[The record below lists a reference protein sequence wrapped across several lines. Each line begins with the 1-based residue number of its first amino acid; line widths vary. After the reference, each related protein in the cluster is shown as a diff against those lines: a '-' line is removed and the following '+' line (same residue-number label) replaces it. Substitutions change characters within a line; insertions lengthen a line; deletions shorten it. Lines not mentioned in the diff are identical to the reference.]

1 MEADST
7 SLWMDDGGLQWHAQ
21 LGRREEFA
29 AAHAVT
35 SADSSAVSSLSP
47 TQQEGF
53 PMKPFEIHRATK
65 CRAKLRLGMSGP
77 AGSGKT
83 YSALLIAHGL
93 GGRIGLIDTEH
104 GSGDLYADLLPEGYD
119 VLQLTPPF
127 TPARYIEAIHALEAA
142 GAQTLIVDSLSH
154 AWSGEGG
161 SLDRHGKIA
170 DRSGNSWQAWRQ
182 VTPEHNALVETLLQ
196 SPCHVI
202 ATMRAKTEYVQE
214 KDERTGR
221 QIVRK
226 IGLAPVMRDGIE
238 YEFTI
243 FMELDSQH
251 LAHVGKDRTR
261 LFDGMI
267 IRPDENTGRELLAWL
282 DSGAQEPVRTGLA
295 EAQRANLRASLESA
309 DNIDDLYRSFSHA
322 YRAASALQDL
332 AALDEFTHIK
342 DQRKRTL
349 ESAQD
354 SEHHAP
360 A

>member
-1 MEADST
+1 MEADPGNP
-7 SLWMDDGGLQWHAQ
+7 WAGDGGMQWFAEV
-21 LGRREEFA
+21 GARE
-29 AAHAVT
+29 
-35 SADSSAVSSLSP
+35 SIDNDSPHKEAS
-47 TQQEGF
+47 F
-53 PMKPFEIHRATK
+53 MKPFEIHRATK

-127 TPARYIEAIHALEAA
+127 TPARYIEAIQAFEAA
-142 GAQTLIVDSLSH
+142 GVQTIIVDSLSH

-182 VTPEHNALVETLLQ
+182 VTPEHNALVEAMLQ

-238 YEFTI
+238 YEFTV

-267 IRPDENTGRELLAWL
+267 IKPDADIGRQLLAWL
-282 DSGAQEPVRTGLA
+282 DSGAPEPVRTGLDD
-295 EAQRANLRASLESA
+295 AQRTYLRETIVNA
-309 DNIDDLYRSFSHA
+309 DSIDTLYKAFATA
-322 YRAASALQDL
+322 YRAANALQDL
-332 AALDEFTHIK
+332 AALDELTRAK
-342 DQRKRTL
+342 DERKAAL
-349 ESAQD
+349 EAQHER
-354 SEHHAP
+354 EHDVHA
-360 A
+360 

>member
-1 MEADST
+1 MQPMEIPHNT
-7 SLWMDDGGLQWHAQ
+7 DDGGMQWHAQ
-21 LGRREEFA
+21 VGAQE
-29 AAHAVT
+29 AVE
-35 SADSSAVSSLSP
+35 AVSRRKEQS
-47 TQQEGF
+47 G
-53 PMKPFEIHRATK
+53 MKPFEIHRATK

-93 GGRIGLIDTEH
+93 GGRIGMIDTEH
-104 GSGDLYADLLPEGYD
+104 GSGDLYADLLPEGYE

-127 TPARYIEAIHALEAA
+127 TPARYVEAMHALEQA
-142 GAQTLIVDSLSH
+142 GVDTIIVDSLSH

-182 VTPEHNALVETLLQ
+182 VTPEHNALVEALLQ

-202 ATMRAKTEYVQE
+202 ATMRAKTDYVQE

-226 IGLAPVMRDGIE
+226 IGLAPIMREGIE

-243 FMELDSQH
+243 FMELDSNH

-267 IRPDENTGRELLAWL
+267 IKPDSETGRSLLDWL
-282 DSGAQEPVRTGLA
+282 NSGVQAPIK
-295 EAQRANLRASLESA
+295 ASLPDAQKIALCEGMEQAVTA
-309 DNIDDLYRSFSHA
+309 DALYQAFAAA
-322 YRAASALQDL
+322 YRAAHALQDN
-332 AALDEFTHIK
+332 AAINEFTRVK
-342 DQRKRTL
+342 DDRKAVL
-349 ESAQD
+349 EMQQE
-354 SEHHAP
+354 SEHGLHA
-360 A
+360 

>member
-1 MEADST
+1 
-7 SLWMDDGGLQWHAQ
+7 
-21 LGRREEFA
+21 
-29 AAHAVT
+29 
-35 SADSSAVSSLSP
+35 
-47 TQQEGF
+47 
-53 PMKPFEIHRATK
+53 MKPFEIHRATK

-93 GGRIGLIDTEH
+93 GGHIGMIDTEH

-119 VLQLTPPF
+119 VLRLSPPF
-127 TPARYIEAIHALEAA
+127 TPARYVEAIQALEAA
-142 GAQTLIVDSLSH
+142 GVQTIIIDSLSH

-182 VTPEHNALVETLLQ
+182 VTPEHNALVEAILQ

-238 YEFTI
+238 YEFTV

-261 LFDGMI
+261 LFDGQI
-267 IRPDENTGRELLAWL
+267 IKPDAETGRELLAWL
-282 DSGAQEPVRTGLA
+282 DSGAQEPVRTGLPDT
-295 EAQRANLRASLESA
+295 QRASLREA
-309 DNIDDLYRSFSHA
+309 IARAPGIDELYKAFAHA
-322 YRAASALQDL
+322 YRAANALQDM
-332 AALDEFTHIK
+332 AALDEFTRAK
-342 DQRKRTL
+342 DERKAAL
-349 ESAQD
+349 EAQHE
-354 SEHHAP
+354 SEQPAHA
-360 A
+360 

>member
-1 MEADST
+1 MEDDPGNA
-7 SLWMDDGGLQWHAQ
+7 WADDGGLQWFAEVG
-21 LGRREEFA
+21 LRESFENNPSHKEAF
-29 AAHAVT
+29 
-35 SADSSAVSSLSP
+35 S
-47 TQQEGF
+47 
-53 PMKPFEIHRATK
+53 MKPFEIHRATK

-127 TPARYIEAIHALEAA
+127 TPARYVEAIQAFEAA
-142 GAQTLIVDSLSH
+142 GVQTIIVDSLSH

-182 VTPEHNALVETLLQ
+182 VTPEHNALVEAMLQ

-238 YEFTI
+238 YEFTV

-267 IRPDENTGRELLAWL
+267 IKPDADIGRQLLAWL
-282 DSGAQEPVRTGLA
+282 DSGAPEPVRTGLDD
-295 EAQRANLRASLESA
+295 AQRNHLRETIVNA
-309 DNIDDLYRSFSHA
+309 DNIDALYKAFATA
-322 YRAASALQDL
+322 YRAANALQDL
-332 AALDEFTHIK
+332 AALDELTRAK
-342 DQRKRTL
+342 DERKAAL
-349 ESAQD
+349 EAQHEG
-354 SEHHAP
+354 EHDVHA
-360 A
+360 

>member
-1 MEADST
+1 
-7 SLWMDDGGLQWHAQ
+7 
-21 LGRREEFA
+21 
-29 AAHAVT
+29 
-35 SADSSAVSSLSP
+35 
-47 TQQEGF
+47 
-53 PMKPFEIHRATK
+53 MKNFEIHRATK

-119 VLQLTPPF
+119 VLQLSPPF
-127 TPARYIEAIHALEAA
+127 TPARYIEAIHTMEQA
-142 GAQTLIVDSLSH
+142 GIATIIVDSLSH

-182 VTPEHNALVETLLQ
+182 VTPEHNALVEALLQ

-251 LAHVGKDRTR
+251 LAHVGKDRTQ

-267 IRPDENTGRELLAWL
+267 IKPDSETGRELLAWL
-282 DSGAQEPVRTGLA
+282 DSGAQQPQRSDLP
-295 EAQRANLRASLESA
+295 EAQKVALSESLEKAATIDELYSA
-309 DNIDDLYRSFSHA
+309 FAAA
-322 YRAASALQDL
+322 YRAAHALQDTV
-332 AALDEFTHIK
+332 ALDEFTRLK
-342 DQRKRTL
+342 DERKLAL
-349 ESAQD
+349 EAQYD
-354 SEHHAP
+354 TDTAHDVHA
-360 A
+360 

>member
-1 MEADST
+1 
-7 SLWMDDGGLQWHAQ
+7 
-21 LGRREEFA
+21 
-29 AAHAVT
+29 
-35 SADSSAVSSLSP
+35 
-47 TQQEGF
+47 
-53 PMKPFEIHRATK
+53 MKTFEIHRATK

-119 VLQLTPPF
+119 VLQLSPPF
-127 TPARYIEAIHALEAA
+127 TPARYIEAIHTMERA
-142 GAQTLIVDSLSH
+142 GVATIIVDSLSH

-182 VTPEHNALVETLLQ
+182 VTPEHNALVEALLQ

-243 FMELDSQH
+243 FLELDSQH
-251 LAHVGKDRTR
+251 LAHVGKDRTQ

-267 IRPDENTGRELLAWL
+267 IKPDTETGRELLAWL
-282 DSGAQEPVRTGLA
+282 DSGAQQPQRSDLP
-295 EAQRANLRASLESA
+295 EAQKAALCESLGKATTLDE
-309 DNIDDLYRSFSHA
+309 LYNAFAAA
-322 YRAASALQDL
+322 YRTAHALQATSALE
-332 AALDEFTHIK
+332 EFTRLK
-342 DQRKRTL
+342 DERKLAL
-349 ESAQD
+349 EAQYD
-354 SEHHAP
+354 TAHGVHA
-360 A
+360 

>member
-1 MEADST
+1 MDADLDSGCA
-7 SLWMDDGGLQWHAQ
+7 DDGGLQWHAQ
-21 LGRREEFA
+21 AGRREEYEA
-29 AAHAVT
+29 ARKAAGHPLHLVLR
-35 SADSSAVSSLSP
+35 SNHV
-47 TQQEGF
+47 QQEDS

-93 GGRIGLIDTEH
+93 GGRIAMIDTEH

-119 VLQLTPPF
+119 VLQLTPPY
-127 TPARYIEAIHALEAA
+127 TPARYIEAIQALEAA
-142 GAQTLIVDSLSH
+142 GANTIIVDSLSH

-182 VTPEHNALVETLLQ
+182 VTPEHNALVEALLQ

-251 LAHVGKDRTR
+251 MAHVGKDRTR

-267 IRPDENTGRELLAWL
+267 FRPDEQTGRELLAWL

-295 EAQRANLRASLESA
+295 ESQRVSLRHSIENAENLDE
-309 DNIDDLYRSFSHA
+309 LYRAFSQA

-332 AALDEFTHIK
+332 AALDEFTRIK
-342 DQRKRTL
+342 DQRKVSL

-354 SEHHAP
+354 AEHHAP

>member
-1 MEADST
+1 METDQGNPWAN
-7 SLWMDDGGLQWHAQ
+7 DDGLQWHAQ
-21 LGRREEFA
+21 IGRMEEFI
-29 AAHAVT
+29 AVVP
-35 SADSSAVSSLSP
+35 AIP
-47 TQQEGF
+47 RQQEDLR
-53 PMKPFEIHRATK
+53 MKAFEIHRATK

-93 GGRIGLIDTEH
+93 GGRSGGHIGMIDTEH

-127 TPARYIEAIHALEAA
+127 TPARYIDALHALEEM
-142 GAQTLIVDSLSH
+142 GADTIIVDSLSH

-182 VTPEHNALVETLLQ
+182 VTPEHNALVEALLQ
-196 SPCHVI
+196 SPSHVI

-251 LAHVGKDRTR
+251 MAHVGKDRTR

-267 IRPDENTGRELLAWL
+267 FRPDENTGRELLAWL
-282 DSGAQEPVRTGLA
+282 DSGAQEPVRTGLS
-295 EAQRANLRASLESA
+295 ESQRTNLRHHVETAS
-309 DNIDDLYRSFSHA
+309 NIDELYKAFSQA
-322 YRAASALQDL
+322 YRAANTLQDL
-332 AALDEFTHIK
+332 SALDEFTRTK
-342 DQRKRTL
+342 DLRKAEL
-349 ESAQD
+349 EASQD

>member
-1 MEADST
+1 
-7 SLWMDDGGLQWHAQ
+7 
-21 LGRREEFA
+21 
-29 AAHAVT
+29 
-35 SADSSAVSSLSP
+35 
-47 TQQEGF
+47 
-53 PMKPFEIHRATK
+53 MKPFEIHRATK

-77 AGSGKT
+77 SGSGKT

-93 GGRIGLIDTEH
+93 GGRIGMIDTEH
-104 GSGDLYADLLPEGYD
+104 GSGDLYADVLPEGYD

-142 GAQTLIVDSLSH
+142 GVSTIIVDSLSQ
-154 AWSGEGG
+154 AWTGEGG

-182 VTPEHNALVETLLQ
+182 VTPEHNALVEALLQ

-221 QIVRK
+221 PIVRK

-251 LAHVGKDRTR
+251 MAHVGKDRTR

-267 IRPDENTGRELLAWL
+267 FQPSADTGRELLAWL
-282 DSGAQEPVRTGLA
+282 DSGAPEPARTGLH
-295 EAQRANLRASLESA
+295 EAQRHKLQEQIAQAQT
-309 DNIDDLYRSFSHA
+309 IDELYKSFA
-322 YRAASALQDL
+322 QGYRVASALQDL
-332 AALDEFTHIK
+332 SALDAFTRAK
-342 DQRKRTL
+342 DQRKTEL
-349 ESAQD
+349 EPPVGEPVA
-354 SEHHAP
+354 HV
-360 A
+360 